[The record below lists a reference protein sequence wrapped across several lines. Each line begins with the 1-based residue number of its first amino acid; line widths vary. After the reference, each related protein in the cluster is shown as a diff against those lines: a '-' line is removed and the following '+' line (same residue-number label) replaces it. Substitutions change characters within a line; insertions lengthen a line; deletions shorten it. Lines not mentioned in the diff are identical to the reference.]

1 MEYAREAADFS
12 TNYQLPHM
20 DFAVNHYGQPDVAM
34 FDFTSM
40 FAAENA
46 SRVLERCGHKL
57 LMCLVGDSLL
67 EPFWP
72 TGSGC
77 ARGWLSSFDAC
88 WAIHSWSAG
97 RMTSLEVVA
106 ERESIYRLLA
116 QTTPENLN
124 KDYSAYTVEPQTRY
138 PNLNTRVVL
147 DFQVRCYYDTD
158 DMTELERPVKPAV
171 EEGTRKRTKRRKFF
185 QSQFNSS
192 NNRLIFPFPAETF
205 IHPDT
210 LLTWLKKQIALYDVT
225 ITDVTDSFKD
235 GIALC
240 AIIHRYRPDLMD
252 FSSLDPGDVAVN
264 NQLAFDIL
272 EELGVPPVIKHK
284 RLPHLFFILDL
295 VYLFHFHEFRLLLVW
310 KWPSLLYRIN
320 WPCFHI

>member
-1 MEYAREAADFS
+1 MDYARQAADFS
-12 TNYQLPHM
+12 TNYQLPHL

-46 SRVLERCGHKL
+46 SRVLERHGHKM

-88 WAIHSWSAG
+88 WAIHSWSSG
-97 RMTSLEVVA
+97 RMTPLEVLA

-138 PNLNTRVVL
+138 PNLNIRTCL
-147 DFQVRCYYDTD
+147 DIQVKSLYDTD
-158 DMTELERPVKPAV
+158 NLAELARPVKAPV
-171 EEGTRKRTKRRKFF
+171 EEGTRKRTKRRKIKK
-185 QSQFNSS
+185 SE
-192 NNRLIFPFPAETF
+192 L
-205 IHPDT
+205 T
-210 LLTWLKKQIALYDVT
+210 LL
-225 ITDVTDSFKD
+225 
-235 GIALC
+235 G
-240 AIIHRYRPDLMD
+240 
-252 FSSLDPGDVAVN
+252 LDIVV
-264 NQLAFDIL
+264 
-272 EELGVPPVIKHK
+272 
-284 RLPHLFFILDL
+284 
-295 VYLFHFHEFRLLLVW
+295 HF
-310 KWPSLLYRIN
+310 
-320 WPCFHI
+320 

>member
-1 MEYAREAADFS
+1 MKLLSQENVNKEALMEYAREAADFS

-46 SRVLERCGHKL
+46 SRVLQRRGHKL

-88 WAIHSWSAG
+88 WAIHSWSTG
-97 RMTSLEVVA
+97 RMTSLDVVA

-124 KDYSAYTVEPQTRY
+124 KDYSSYTVEPQTRY

-147 DFQVRCYYDTD
+147 DFQARCYYDTD
-158 DMTELERPVKPAV
+158 DVTELERPVKPVPV
-171 EEGTRKRTKRRKFF
+171 EEGTRKRTKRR
-185 QSQFNSS
+185 N
-192 NNRLIFPFPAETF
+192 
-205 IHPDT
+205 
-210 LLTWLKKQIALYDVT
+210 
-225 ITDVTDSFKD
+225 
-235 GIALC
+235 
-240 AIIHRYRPDLMD
+240 
-252 FSSLDPGDVAVN
+252 
-264 NQLAFDIL
+264 
-272 EELGVPPVIKHK
+272 
-284 RLPHLFFILDL
+284 
-295 VYLFHFHEFRLLLVW
+295 
-310 KWPSLLYRIN
+310 
-320 WPCFHI
+320 

>member
-1 MEYAREAADFS
+1 MDYARQAADFS

-46 SRVLERCGHKL
+46 SRVLERHGHKM

-88 WAIHSWSAG
+88 WAIHSWSSG
-97 RMTSLEVVA
+97 RMTPLEVLA

-138 PNLNTRVVL
+138 PNLNTRSCL
-147 DFQVRCYYDTD
+147 DFQVKSLYDTD
-158 DMTELERPVKPAV
+158 NPHELEKPVKPPV
-171 EEGTRKRTKRRKFF
+171 EEGTRKRSKRRKRPSHFVISFHRTIFSIFSSPF
-185 QSQFNSS
+185 QSGFLYPSGHVTRLVEEA
-192 NNRLIFPFPAETF
+192 NR
-205 IHPDT
+205 
-210 LLTWLKKQIALYDVT
+210 
-225 ITDVTDSFKD
+225 
-235 GIALC
+235 
-240 AIIHRYRPDLMD
+240 
-252 FSSLDPGDVAVN
+252 SLRR
-264 NQLAFDIL
+264 
-272 EELGVPPVIKHK
+272 H
-284 RLPHLFFILDL
+284 
-295 VYLFHFHEFRLLLVW
+295 Y
-310 KWPSLLYRIN
+310 
-320 WPCFHI
+320 